1 MKSTPHKRLL
11 LRDIDVL
18 ATMDDQGTELRNAY
32 VVVEDGWITEVGRGN
47 PPAPTPDLEVL
58 PCGGLIATPG
68 LINTHHHLFQT
79 LTRVLPAAQ
88 NSRILEWMGFN
99 YPYWR
104 QIDEEA
110 VYATALVGLGEL
122 ALSGCTTSS
131 DHLYAFPEAAGPSLA
146 LLGAEIRAARELGM
160 RFAPTRGAVDVSLEA
175 GGSPPPDLVQDTDQ
189 VLADMEA
196 AAAAFHDPSPGSMCQ
211 VGLAPNSMTIC
222 SERLLVEAGA
232 LARRLGLRRHT
243 HVAEVLE
250 EEAYS
255 LQRWGVRPLR
265 RLEDLGWLGPDV
277 WLAHVVHVNSEEIAA
292 LARTHTSVAHCPT
305 SNMRLASGA
314 APILEMLDAGV
325 QVSLGVDGSA
335 SNDSGHLLGEAR
347 QALLLSRL
355 RERTR
360 LMSARTAI
368 RLATRGGAAAL
379 GRTDIGQLTP
389 GSQADIA
396 LWPRDG
402 VAAAGTENDPVA
414 GLVLA
419 WPRAVRH
426 LVVQGRLIVKAGALT
441 GVDEQLAVALH
452 DAAMSRV
459 VAAGS

>member
-1 MKSTPHKRLL
+1 MKSTTSKRLV

-32 VVVEDGWITEVGRGN
+32 VVVEDGWIIEVGSGT
-47 PPAPTPDLEVL
+47 PPAAGPDVEVL

-79 LTRVLPAAQ
+79 ITRALPAAQ

-104 QIDEEA
+104 RIDEES
-110 VYATALVGLGEL
+110 VYASALVGLGEL
-122 ALSGCTTSS
+122 ALSGCSTSS
-131 DHLYAFPEAAGPSLA
+131 DHLYAFPRTAGSSLA

-160 RFAPTRGAVDVSLEA
+160 RFAPTRGAVDISLEA
-175 GGSPPPDLVQDTDQ
+175 GGSPPPELVQDTDD
-189 VLADMEA
+189 VLADMESA
-196 AAAAFHDPSPGSMCQ
+196 AAEFHDPTPGSMCQ
-211 VGLAPNSMTIC
+211 IGLAPNSMTIC
-222 SERLLVEAGA
+222 SERLLLEAGD

-250 EEAYS
+250 EEEYS
-255 LQRWGVRPLR
+255 LQHWGVRPLR
-265 RLEDLGWLGPDV
+265 RLEELGWLGADV

-292 LARTHTSVAHCPT
+292 LARAHTAVAHCPT

-314 APILEMLDAGV
+314 APIQEMLDTGV
-325 QVSLGVDGSA
+325 AVALGVDGSA
-335 SNDSGHLLGEAR
+335 SNDSGNLLGEAR
-347 QALLLSRL
+347 QALLVSRL

-360 LMSARTAI
+360 LMPARTAI

-379 GRTDIGQLTP
+379 GRPDLGQLAT

-396 LWPRDG
+396 LWPREG

-419 WPRAVRH
+419 WPRPVRH
-426 LVVQGRLIVKAGALT
+426 LLVQGRLVVKDSALT

-452 DAAMSRV
+452 DAALSRIV
-459 VAAGS
+459 QGRS

>member
-1 MKSTPHKRLL
+1 MKPTPSKRLL
-11 LRDIDVL
+11 LRDIDFLV
-18 ATMDDQGTELRNAY
+18 TMDDHGSELRNAY
-32 VVVEDGWITEVGRGN
+32 LVVEDGWITELGTGA
-47 PPAPTPDLEVL
+47 PPPDAPDLEVL

-104 QIDEEA
+104 RIDEEA

-122 ALSGCTTSS
+122 ALSGCTTSA
-131 DHLYAFPEAAGPSLA
+131 DHLYAFPRAAGSSLA
-146 LLGAEIRAARELGM
+146 LLGAEVRAARELGV

-196 AAAAFHDPSPGSMCQ
+196 AAAQFHDPSPGSMCR

-222 SERLLVEAGA
+222 SERLLSEAGA

-250 EEAYS
+250 EEEYS
-255 LQRWGVRPLR
+255 LQRWGVRPIR

-277 WLAHVVHVNSEEIAA
+277 WLAHVVHANSEEIEV
-292 LARTHTSVAHCPT
+292 LARTGTSVAHCPT

-335 SNDSGHLLGEAR
+335 SNDSGNLLGEAR
-347 QALLLSRL
+347 QALLLSRV

-360 LMSARTAI
+360 LMSARTAL
-368 RLATRGGAAAL
+368 RLATRGGADAL
-379 GRTDIGQLTP
+379 GRADLGRLGVGT
-389 GSQADIA
+389 QADIA
-396 LWPRDG
+396 LWPREG

-414 GLVLA
+414 SLVLA
-419 WPRAVRH
+419 WPRGVRH
-426 LVVQGRLIVKAGALT
+426 LIIQGRTVVRSGALT
-441 GVDEQLAVALH
+441 GVDEQLAVAFH

-459 VAAGS
+459 VGPGS